1 MSLPMVILLCL
12 ICSLFSFKVTNGR
25 RSLTDI
31 TAMGKT
37 YRRHNKIQAAGAL
50 EIVVTDS
57 GNTAL
62 KVDVL
67 GCKDYPAIHIS
78 RRQAKNFKN
87 ALVACEDGTLNV
99 SVCQYKVNGKKYYTL
114 YEDTKQ
120 KKAPIELM
128 IQNEERIKANCRTAR
143 SVAIVLYAFAILLHV
158 VSWIA
163 SLVLIIVATG
173 IVYLN
178 IPFLPDSKWDDEC
191 EFIKRPKAAPKDGK
205 EQTDIIPS
213 AASLV
218 LQDIMGKYGLPGD
231 DKENEPEKE
240 SEPKEPAKA
249 EVPASD
255 EKPVSAQQPEAVSSS
270 EKNVISETDRVPADY
285 DSPLLDVDIE
295 DTERAKL
302 EPEIAVASI
311 GSEQKQQDEAL
322 EVDLEDEQEA
332 GISLDLSSDT
342 DDDADSQDAM
352 SLEDELAAMEATLS
366 VSHDDGVFNPTDDEL
381 DEDEDNSL
389 DLDSM
394 LDVPDPVASKP
405 PEELNSPKP
414 PKEAAPVITES
425 PADTNIP
432 DQKEPEDTQP
442 VKGKRSSHKKQ
453 NTDDTPV
460 TRTNAFQPNA
470 KPHSNEE
477 SKGQTERQMEPKEE
491 SSSHKEQPKP
501 TRTEHKKSPKTD
513 AQTESLFGRS
523 FQNRTK
529 SSAGGSKKRSSQK
542 KKPAVQSDGEQMR
555 FDESNTDVIK
565 CKV

>member
-87 ALVACEDGTLNV
+87 ALAACKDGTLNV

-255 EKPVSAQQPEAVSSS
+255 EKPVSALQPEAVSNS
-270 EKNVISETDRVPADY
+270 EKNVISETDKTPMDNN
-285 DSPLLDVDIE
+285 SPLLDVDIE
-295 DTERAKL
+295 DTESVEL
-302 EPEIAVASI
+302 VPEIVVASI
-311 GSEQKQQDEAL
+311 EPEQKRLDEAL
-322 EVDLEDEQEA
+322 EVDLEDEQET
-332 GISLDLSSDT
+332 GISLDLYSDI
-342 DDDADSQDAM
+342 DGDADFQDAM

-394 LDVPDPVASKP
+394 LDVPDPVASEL
-405 PEELNSPKP
+405 PEEPNAPEAAAPVLPKP
-414 PKEAAPVITES
+414 P
-425 PADTNIP
+425 ADTTIP
-432 DQKEPEDTQP
+432 DQKEPKDTQP
-442 VKGKRSSHKKQ
+442 VKGKRSSRKKQ

-460 TRTNAFQPNA
+460 TRTNAFQPNT
-470 KPHSNEE
+470 KPHIDEE
-477 SKGQTERQMEPKEE
+477 PAAQAEKSVETKIE
-491 SSSHKEQPKP
+491 SVSHKEQPKP

-529 SSAGGSKKRSSQK
+529 SSSSGSKKRSFPK

>member
-37 YRRHNKIQAAGAL
+37 YRRHNKVQAAGAL

-78 RRQAKNFKN
+78 RRQAKNFKT
-87 ALVACEDGTLNV
+87 ALAACGDGSLNV

-114 YEDTKQ
+114 YEDAKQ

-128 IQNEERIKANCRTAR
+128 IQNEEKIKANCRTAR

-163 SLVLIIVATG
+163 SLVLIILATG

-231 DKENEPEKE
+231 EVKASEPENEP
-240 SEPKEPAKA
+240 SQREPAKPQDA
-249 EVPASD
+249 VPK
-255 EKPVSAQQPEAVSSS
+255 ELPVQHEQCESVSNS
-270 EKNVISETDRVPADY
+270 EKNAILEIKAIQADRE
-285 DSPLLDVDIE
+285 DSLLDVSIDDIE
-295 DTERAKL
+295 P
-302 EPEIAVASI
+302 EPEMATVSI
-311 GSEQKQQDEAL
+311 KPILDVQEDSL
-322 EVDLEDEQEA
+322 EVDLADESNTE
-332 GISLDLSSDT
+332 ISLDLSSDS
-342 DDDADSQDAM
+342 DGSANFQDAM

-366 VSHDDGVFNPTDDEL
+366 ASHDDGVFNPTDDEL
-381 DEDEDNSL
+381 GEDEDDSL

-394 LDVPDPVASKP
+394 LDVPGSPVDEAPDEPDVTGATKATTPVA
-405 PEELNSPKP
+405 
-414 PKEAAPVITES
+414 TEP
-425 PADTNIP
+425 PADTALP
-432 DQKEPEDTQP
+432 EQKDDSEQLPT
-442 VKGKRSSHKKQ
+442 KGKRSSRKKQ
-453 NTDDTPV
+453 KKDDDTPV

-470 KPHSNEE
+470 KTQADEE
-477 SKGQTERQMEPKEE
+477 DSSLVEKSIPIQTEAETR
-491 SSSHKEQPKP
+491 KEQSKP
-501 TRTEHKKSPKTD
+501 TRTEHKKSSKTD
-513 AQTESLFGRS
+513 AQTESLFGRD

-529 SSAGGSKKRSSQK
+529 SGSGGSKKRSSSK
-542 KKPAVQSDGEQMR
+542 KAQTIQSDGEQMR